1 MYGIIRLSTYLK
13 NFVPEI
19 VPLRLKNREKN
30 QNQRIHT
37 GGLMYGGP
45 IREGLGEGAY
55 RRRNT
60 VFVNIWVCE
69 IYNHGVYEKP
79 RTPQDFL
86 ISNMQSQP

>member
-13 NFVPEI
+13 NFAPEI
-19 VPLRLKNREKN
+19 DCTSMAQKSEKD

-60 VFVNIWVCE
+60 IFVVN
-69 IYNHGVYEKP
+69 
-79 RTPQDFL
+79 T
-86 ISNMQSQP
+86 